1 MKLDLARMSRNTKF
15 GLLVCLLG
23 LIAAFAGS
31 PYKGTR
37 VTLDATDL
45 AGIVQREVDH
55 VNPTDLADWIVK
67 GRSNYRLIDLRTQ
80 AEFDQ
85 YHIPSAENVP
95 LAALPDYGLAR
106 NEKIILYSE
115 GGIHSAQAWFLLK
128 AMGYP
133 SVYMLRGGLDD
144 WKDLVLFPS
153 LPPDPN
159 PEQITAFAKM
169 KEVSKFFGGTPRTAS
184 GATTPDSAMPL
195 PKLQMPGSP
204 SGPPAAP
211 KKKKEGC

>member
-1 MKLDLARMSRNTKF
+1 MKLNPIRMSRNVKL

-23 LIAAFAGS
+23 LVAAFAGS

-37 VTLDATDL
+37 VTLDAVDL

-55 VNPTDLADWIVK
+55 VNPTDLADWIIK
-67 GRSNYRLIDLRTQ
+67 GKSDYRLLDLRSQ

-95 LAALPDYGLAR
+95 LATLPNYGVER

-128 AMGYP
+128 AMGYK

-144 WKDLVLFPS
+144 WKDLVLFPTVPQNPS
-153 LPPDPN
+153 
-159 PEQITAFAKM
+159 PEQLVAFAKM
-169 KEVSKFFGGTPRTAS
+169 KEVSKYFGGTPRAESSSKAS
-184 GATTPDSAMPL
+184 DSALPL
-195 PKLQMPGSP
+195 PKLQMPGSQSSP
-204 SGPPAAP
+204 VATP

>member
-1 MKLDLARMSRNTKF
+1 MKLNPMRMTRNAKL

-23 LIAAFAGS
+23 LVAAFAGS

-37 VTLDATDL
+37 VTLDAADL

-55 VNPTDLADWIVK
+55 VNPTDLADWIIK
-67 GRSNYRLIDLRTQ
+67 GKSDYRLLDLRTQ

-95 LAALPDYGLAR
+95 LATLPNYGVER

-128 AMGYP
+128 AMGYK

-153 LPPDPN
+153 MSQNPN
-159 PEQITAFAKM
+159 PEQLATFTKM
-169 KEVSKFFGGTPRTAS
+169 KEVSKFFGGTPRTESSAKAS
-184 GATTPDSAMPL
+184 DTALPL
-195 PKLQMPGSP
+195 PKLQMPGSQ
-204 SGPPAAP
+204 SGPAAAP